1 MWPPDSPRV
10 LDLAQ
15 PFIDADQ
22 PILRLFP
29 DRYYAI
35 AVPVFVGV
43 VLWSVTLVALGCF
56 LISSVVSK

>member
-1 MWPPDSPRV
+1 M
-10 LDLAQ
+10 DLAQ

-56 LISSVVSK
+56 LIASEVSK